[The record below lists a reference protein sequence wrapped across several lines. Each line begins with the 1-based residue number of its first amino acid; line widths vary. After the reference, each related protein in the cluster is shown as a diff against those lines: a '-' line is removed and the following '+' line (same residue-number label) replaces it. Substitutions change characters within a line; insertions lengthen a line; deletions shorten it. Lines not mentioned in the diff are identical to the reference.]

1 MKRAIILV
9 AAVMIALMPLG
20 QVKGETMN
28 DGSFLD
34 ELIGWG
40 KTALIFLSRIDLGLH
55 IGQTDEE
62 FAEERMREFLTALQ
76 HHDAAAVR
84 SMFAEKSILEADDF
98 DGMVEKAMGYIEG
111 EIQEIEISVPHM
123 SGSIEGGRKY
133 QILDIRGRIITDKN
147 TYRLYAEYRRQ
158 NYTDEDADLIGFSY
172 IYLISEE
179 KKLGPDERYT
189 IPFWWVTPGIHLDE
203 NNPDLLL
210 VYTFTEEFFN
220 ACLHG
225 ETAAVESMFTP
236 AVQKECDALSE
247 SIKEASGFFEG
258 EFVTLQEVDH
268 TPYFDKDDPGE
279 KHWNRPLLRSLH
291 WRARIITTTTSYYII
306 VNYSRRSDGDAERT
320 GLWSVLLADCELP
333 HESVYYSTI
342 DEKAQPGLH
351 IVHDMADLP

>member
-40 KTALIFLSRIDLGLH
+40 KTALIFLSRIDLGIH
-55 IGQTDEE
+55 IGQTKEE
-62 FAEERMREFLTALQ
+62 FAEEQIQKFLTALQ

-84 SMFAEKSILEADDF
+84 SMFAEKSILEAEDF
-98 DGMVEKAMGYIEG
+98 DGMVEKAMDYIEG

-133 QILDIRGRIITDKN
+133 QILDMMGRIITDKKV
-147 TYRLYAEYRRQ
+147 YRYDAGYRRQ
-158 NYTDEDADLIGFSY
+158 NYTNEDADLIGFSDF
-172 IYLISEE
+172 YLIDEE
-179 KKLGPDERYT
+179 KLLNPDGLFI
-189 IPFWWVTPGIHLDE
+189 IPLWRETPGIHLDE
-203 NNPDLLL
+203 NDPDLLL
-210 VYTFTEEFFN
+210 IYTCTEEFYN

-247 SIKEASGFFEG
+247 SIQEASGFFEG
-258 EFVTLQEVDH
+258 EFVTLQEVDQ
-268 TPYFDKDDPGE
+268 TYYYEKDDLE
-279 KHWNRPLLRSLH
+279 ATYRSLRSIH
-291 WRARIITTTTSYYII
+291 WRAKIITTTASYSII
-306 VNYSRRSDGDAERT
+306 VNYARRSDSDAERT
-320 GLWSVLLADCELP
+320 GLWSVLLVDCELP
-333 HESVYYSTI
+333 HDDNGIYYSII